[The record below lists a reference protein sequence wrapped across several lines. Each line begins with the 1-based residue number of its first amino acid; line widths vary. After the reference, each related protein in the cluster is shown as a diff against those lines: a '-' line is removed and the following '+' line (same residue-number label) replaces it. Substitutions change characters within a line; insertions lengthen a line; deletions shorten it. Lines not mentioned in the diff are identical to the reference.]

1 MSSQISKYKDAY
13 FYSHIISL
21 IKEYAI
27 QHNDRVL
34 IKYINS
40 NKLSSYEILNNLTQF
55 NDIKIMYNMLKVFEF
70 TGLYVIIFID
80 MYLYHFRILKDGD

>member
-27 QHNDRVL
+27 KHNDRVL

-40 NKLSSYEILNNLTQF
+40 NKLSSDEILSNLDNEKF
-55 NDIKIMYNMLKVFEF
+55 LNKDKLEIDIVCFIEEYLIKSKNYIDFKNDKVF
-70 TGLYVIIFID
+70 I
-80 MYLYHFRILKDGD
+80 

>member
-27 QHNDRVL
+27 QHNDRVF
-34 IKYINS
+34 
-40 NKLSSYEILNNLTQF
+40 NKIYKFQ
-55 NDIKIMYNMLKVFEF
+55 
-70 TGLYVIIFID
+70 
-80 MYLYHFRILKDGD
+80 